1 MALMGRK
8 HKKESSGSASD
19 AVDLERLR
27 RDLDAAEAE
36 RSDAVRAQTDLAE
49 RRDAVLATE
58 DVAQL
63 EAHEAAVAAVER
75 RVAVAEA
82 RCTRLAGEIETAEA
96 QTEQARR
103 RVEYAKGEKALA
115 EGRRVLQH
123 EYLPA
128 AKALAEILN
137 RADKLRAAIIE
148 ANKQLPEGCDPLSTM
163 LEPAFNG
170 QFYPEVKGLTKEET
184 YFVNKETGLRAGP
197 YDLPEYASN
206 AHKWERRTRTID
218 LPLPLYPAVEHR
230 SVLEYV
236 NLPDIFPD
244 SYLRSAPFWGRPRFG
259 NPDRTEE
266 QRRVF

>member
-8 HKKESSGSASD
+8 QKKESSGSASD

-49 RRDAVLATE
+49 RRDDVLATE
-58 DVAQL
+58 DVGQL
-63 EAHEAAVAAVER
+63 EAHETALAAVER

-82 RCTRLAGEIETAEA
+82 RCTRLAGEIEAAEA
-96 QTEQARR
+96 QAEQARR

-137 RADKLRAAIIE
+137 RAEKLRAAIYE
-148 ANKQLPEGCDPLSTM
+148 ANDHLPDGCDPIPTM
-163 LEPAFNG
+163 LEPEFNG
-170 QFYPEVKGLTKEET
+170 QHFPEVRGLTREEV
-184 YFVNKETGLRAGP
+184 YFVNRKTGLRAGP
-197 YDLPEYASN
+197 FDCPEMHTES
-206 AHKWERRTRTID
+206 HKWERRTRTID
-218 LPLPLYPAVEHR
+218 LPLPLHPAVEHR

-244 SYLRSAPFWGRPRFG
+244 RYLRSAPFWGRPRF
-259 NPDRTEE
+259 NTLDRYEE